1 METDLFT
8 EGKSLLK
15 EGKVDEAITALRAAL
30 ELDLDNAEIHTYL
43 GAAYSQIGDRLHAVY
58 HFEQSLN
65 LEETARGYFN
75 LGAMYEQSKRFD
87 EAVRQYKMS
96 LEIDKGYAKAIAAL
110 NRLKEQF
117 AVEHE
122 HDSPERDVPQ
132 STSEYSNNE

>member
-1 METDLFT
+1 METDLFA

-15 EGKVDEAITALRAAL
+15 DGNVDEAITALRAAL
-30 ELDLDNAEIHTYL
+30 ELDLDNPEIHTYL
-43 GAAYSQIGDRLHAVY
+43 GAAYSKKGDRLHAVY

-65 LEETARGYFN
+65 LEESARAYFN

-96 LEIDKGYAKAIAAL
+96 LEMDKGYTKATAAL

-117 AVEHE
+117 AIDHE
-122 HDSPERDVPQ
+122 NDSPEREVPQ
-132 STSEYSNNE
+132 GTNQYSNNE